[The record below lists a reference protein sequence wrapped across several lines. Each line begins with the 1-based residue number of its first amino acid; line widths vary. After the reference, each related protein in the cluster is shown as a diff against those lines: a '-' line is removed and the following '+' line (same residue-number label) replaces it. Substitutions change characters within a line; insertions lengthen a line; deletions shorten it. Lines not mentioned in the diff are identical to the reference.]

1 VLLFTSYY
9 YLLPQWNAIE
19 SIYFIVQTFTTVGF
33 GDVQPRT
40 NLGLSVFPIASM
52 GGITL
57 LATCVAHVAVYM
69 STTMS
74 WVKVKNVVLFFIVV
88 QILASLLFMY
98 LEHWTWGQS
107 LYFLY
112 NCASTTGLSEEVPK
126 SNMGR
131 IAFCFLMLIV
141 FSIFTTMI
149 KLMVDNVM
157 KGSYAEAVDEKD
169 MTRSQFNK
177 VLRRSFTDNIV

>member
-1 VLLFTSYY
+1 M
-9 YLLPQWNAIE
+9 
-19 SIYFIVQTFTTVGF
+19 
-33 GDVQPRT
+33 
-40 NLGLSVFPIASM
+40 GLAVFPVASV

-69 STTMS
+69 STTMT
-74 WVKVKNVVLFFIVV
+74 WVKIKNLVLLYLMVE
-88 QILASLLFMY
+88 ILASLIFMY
-98 LEHWTWGQS
+98 LEDWTWGQS

-126 SNMGR
+126 SSLGR

-149 KLMVDNVM
+149 KLMVDNMM
-157 KGSYAEAVDEKD
+157 KGSYAEGVDEKE

-177 VLRRSFTDNIV
+177 MLRSTFPD